1 MLASVSVQSKWH
13 SSHSQIV
20 WAHGGSDF
28 TDSTSLKF
36 IRRLMHVHL
45 NLYIKF
51 VAGLSGRDICGCGL
65 P

>member
-1 MLASVSVQSKWH
+1 
-13 SSHSQIV
+13 
-20 WAHGGSDF
+20 
-28 TDSTSLKF
+28 
-36 IRRLMHVHL
+36 MHVHL